1 MTKRQHA
8 SDDEFDPFMSYSLLD
23 DDLEEEP
30 GFKRIRRSGDKPAS
44 PKSDRRQQ
52 DKEWGK
58 QINKF
63 HKQRKKITRNQK
75 P

>member
-1 MTKRQHA
+1 MTKRQHTSADLDPLA
-8 SDDEFDPFMSYSLLD
+8 SYSPADDEPAG
-23 DDLEEEP
+23 EA
-30 GFKRIRRSGDKPAS
+30 GFERIRRSSERPTT
-44 PKSDRRQQ
+44 PKLDRRQQ

-63 HKQRKKITRNQK
+63 HKQRRKVERNQK